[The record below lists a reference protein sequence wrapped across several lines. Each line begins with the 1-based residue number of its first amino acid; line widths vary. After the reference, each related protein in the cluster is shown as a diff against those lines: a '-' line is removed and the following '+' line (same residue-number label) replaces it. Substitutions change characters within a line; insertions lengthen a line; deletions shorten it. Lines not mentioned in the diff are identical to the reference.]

1 MLNLFCT
8 EPKCLGMSDKRLKEI
23 MRTEIRS
30 PKTMSMIARL
40 HWQCREGAE
49 VSKVDNIKR
58 KIVGVVQGPLRT
70 FRGTYH

>member
-1 MLNLFCT
+1 MN
-8 EPKCLGMSDKRLKEI
+8 GKRLREI

-30 PKTMSMIARL
+30 PKTMSIIVKL
-40 HWQCREGAE
+40 HWQCREGAK
-49 VSKVDNIKR
+49 VSKVNNIKR